1 MTKEMLFLA
10 DIYTNWCK
18 SQGLPDFM
26 SADDL
31 RYGRDTTDKLNF
43 YQMNWLECFIDVWD
57 CINQNTQEIIMKNY
71 EHEFHV
77 TRRCT
82 KMEYYTVKAN
92 SMEEAEYEAENGNEL
107 FNFDW
112 EEFDFEIVK
121 IEEEEIPEQQLTLSG
136 VLV

>member
-18 SQGLPDFM
+18 SQGLPDYM

-57 CINQNTQEIIMKNY
+57 CINQNTQEIIMTEQQSLEWDANT
-71 EHEFHV
+71 V
-77 TRRCT
+77 
-82 KMEYYTVKAN
+82 MEQIHMAESRHMQMGALCSYLLQYPDMTIRDFFAMA
-92 SMEEAEYEAENGNEL
+92 SEE
-107 FNFDW
+107 
-112 EEFDFEIVK
+112 IR
-121 IEEEEIPEQQLTLSG
+121 EEEEELG
-136 VLV
+136 YYE